1 MPWVVGSLQHP
12 LRTLVRMDREAV
24 FDTVQRLTALNVASL
39 SNQAAL
45 AALAD
50 ARRVQSWA
58 EGRTAALRR
67 RVKDTS
73 TSPAAGRDDANEA
86 SGSSKASGRRDE
98 QRAKATDAIPEAQAA
113 LDDGTIT
120 GEHVDAIANALARLE
135 APEQAELALFGPQ
148 IVADA
153 AAHTPDDFRDHLR
166 DLVDSLLHD
175 QGVALRDS
183 QKRANRLRTFTDR
196 ASGMVCINGRL
207 DPELGALIVQRLDAA
222 LRARFA
228 QATPPFCPSDPRERA
243 DWLRAHALADLV
255 SGGSGGSGG
264 SGSRAEVT
272 IVVTTPGPAD
282 GAGGASWTCPVG
294 RVDSGGTEPV
304 SATFVTDLVRR
315 GAARVFTVITANGQ
329 VISAPGALDL
339 GYASRLANRAQRR
352 ALHGLYPTCA
362 IPGCRVDYRHC
373 TLHHI
378 VWWRHGGRTDL
389 ANLLPVCS
397 SHHHAIHD
405 EQWVVTLGPRRELTV
420 RRPDGRILTTGP
432 PGRGP

>member
-1 MPWVVGSLQHP
+1 M
-12 LRTLVRMDREAV
+12 VRGAL
-24 FDTVQRLTALNVASL
+24 FDTVERLAALDVASL
-39 SNQAAL
+39 SNEAAL
-45 AALAD
+45 AALGD

-98 QRAKATDAIPEAQAA
+98 QRAKATDAIPEAQEA

-120 GEHVDAIANALARLE
+120 GEHVDVIAAALARLE
-135 APEQAELALFGPQ
+135 APEQAELALFGSD

-153 AAHTPDDFRDHLR
+153 AAHTPDEFRDHLR

-175 QGVALRDS
+175 QGQALRER
-183 QKRANRLRTFTDR
+183 QKRAARLRTFTDR
-196 ASGMVCINGRL
+196 DSGMVCINGRL
-207 DPELGALIVQRLDAA
+207 DPEMGALIVQQLDAA

-255 SGGSGGSGG
+255 SGGSGAG
-264 SGSRAEVT
+264 SGSRAGSRADVT
-272 IVVTTPGPAD
+272 IVVTTPGQAD
-282 GAGGASWTCPVG
+282 GAGGTGGAAWTCPPG

-339 GYASRLANRAQRR
+339 GYDSRLANRAQRR
-352 ALHGLYPTCA
+352 ALHALYPNYA
-362 IPGCRVDYRHC
+362 IPSCRVDYRHC

-405 EQWVVTLGPRRELTV
+405 EQWVVTLGPHRELTV
-420 RRPDGRILTTGP
+420 RRPDGRVLTTGP
-432 PGRGP
+432 PGRAP